1 MGHDARLIPPAY
13 VKPFVKRN
21 KNEAVDAEA
30 IFEGLQRL
38 GMRFVEV
45 TSEEQQGCRSC
56 VPHSRSDWASAHPAN
71 KCDPRASGRVRLG
84 CAARHRF
91 ITMLADFL
99 EDEELT
105 GNLPEA
111 ARLMFKLK
119 STQSKRYGRSE
130 LDTRKNR
137 GFGDVIGRGAA

>member
-1 MGHDARLIPPAY
+1 
-13 VKPFVKRN
+13 
-21 KNEAVDAEA
+21 
-30 IFEGLQRL
+30 
-38 GMRFVEV
+38 
-45 TSEEQQGCRSC
+45 
-56 VPHSRSDWASAHPAN
+56 
-71 KCDPRASGRVRLG
+71 
-84 CAARHRF
+84 
-91 ITMLADFL
+91 MLADFL